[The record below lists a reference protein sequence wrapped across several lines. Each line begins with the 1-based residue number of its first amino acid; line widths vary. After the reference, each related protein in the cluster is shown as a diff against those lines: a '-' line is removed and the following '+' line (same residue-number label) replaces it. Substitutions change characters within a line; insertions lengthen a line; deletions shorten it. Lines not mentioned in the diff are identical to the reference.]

1 MPGINNVDFS
11 IFKNFRF
18 GEGSKKIQL
27 RADFFNVFNHPQY
40 IPGSPND
47 VAPIGTTAVAQYNTI
62 FAGNTDFNRP
72 DMVFSSNPR
81 VIQLALR
88 FDF

>member
-1 MPGINNVDFS
+1 V
-11 IFKNFRF
+11 
-18 GEGSKKIQL
+18 
-27 RADFFNVFNHPQY
+27 RADFFNAFNHPQY

-47 VAPIGTTAVAQYNTI
+47 VQPVTTITVGQVNTI
-62 FAGNTDFNRP
+62 TAQTISLANPNAATFNRA
-72 DMVFSSNPR
+72 DRVFLSNPR